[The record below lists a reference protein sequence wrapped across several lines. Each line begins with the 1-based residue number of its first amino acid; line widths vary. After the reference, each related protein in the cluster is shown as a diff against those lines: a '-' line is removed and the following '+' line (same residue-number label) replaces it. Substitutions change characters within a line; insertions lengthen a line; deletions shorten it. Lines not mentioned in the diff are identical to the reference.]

1 MQALG
6 TSRFHGTRGSCGGSR
21 EGRGPAL
28 RITWGDSQR
37 RSARSAS
44 RSRLGDRRGHG
55 RLLPDSARGEVLLI
69 SDQGLREAGV
79 CPPGS
84 APPGRPDADSP
95 EALEGSR
102 TRRGGKRCRGLH
114 ALSATGHK
122 AWSPEAL
129 QREDPRPSGRV
140 RTKLRSPWTPRRP
153 VLSCGLATCPRLETV
168 PYQYLKSSWSCLYSC
183 LLLHSED
190 EPSCLFWVFTLFLVS
205 FAIANHG
212 TLGWRGTMVISRGN
226 CLSEK
231 HCVLKSKCYFNR
243 SFQYICRKGLVH
255 PQRCRKAWTFIRSP
269 LERGYAISR
278 KPRGDVPQPCA
289 TCWDLTPPA
298 ASAIRIKRESG

>member
-1 MQALG
+1 M
-6 TSRFHGTRGSCGGSR
+6 
-21 EGRGPAL
+21 
-28 RITWGDSQR
+28 
-37 RSARSAS
+37 
-44 RSRLGDRRGHG
+44 
-55 RLLPDSARGEVLLI
+55 
-69 SDQGLREAGV
+69 

-84 APPGRPDADSP
+84 APPRRPDADSP

-168 PYQYLKSSWSCLYSC
+168 PYQYLKSSRSCFHSC

-212 TLGWRGTMVISRGN
+212 TLSWRGTMVISRGN

-289 TCWDLTPPA
+289 TCWALTPPA